1 MGKKEILGAIA
12 SQIVASER
20 RVRDAIVD
28 EGSAANFA
36 AAYHRGARTAATS
49 AFMSVLFNGERHLS
63 QDWHVEDVLRSEII
77 NLSSERLESEREL
90 LTANWT
96 AIFLAKIARGARDAY
111 WAEWLI
117 ETRKVVD
124 GVYAD

>member
-12 SQIVASER
+12 SQIIASER

-28 EGSAANFA
+28 EGSRFTAS
-36 AAYHRGARTAATS
+36 YHRGARTAATS

-63 QDWHVEDVLRSEII
+63 ADWHIADVLRSEIM
-77 NLSSERLESEREL
+77 NLSSERLESEHEL

-96 AIFLAKIARGARDAY
+96 AIFLAKIARKARDDY

>member
-20 RVRDAIVD
+20 RVRDTNID
-28 EGSAANFA
+28 KGTHSAAT
-36 AAYHRGARTAATS
+36 YHRGARNAATT

-63 QDWHVEDVLRSEII
+63 ADWHIADVLRSEIM
-77 NLSSERLESEREL
+77 NLSSERLESEHEL

-96 AIFLAKIARGARDAY
+96 AIVLAKIARKARDAY

>member
-36 AAYHRGARTAATS
+36 ATYHRGARTAATS
-49 AFMSVLFNGERHLS
+49 AFMSVLFNGEQHLS

-96 AIFLAKIARGARDAY
+96 AIFLAKIARKARDAY
-111 WAEWLI
+111 WAEL
-117 ETRKVVD
+117 ERESRKW
-124 GVYAD
+124 